1 MCGIDAERQATERR
15 SGSRRARS
23 SAKSTMKPADQAS
36 PEECFVELY
45 LRYQREIY
53 SFIVQLVRDYD
64 DSEDL
69 LQKTGVVLWR
79 KFDQF
84 ESGTSFLA
92 WARTVAK
99 FEIQAYLKSKRR
111 DRVCF
116 STATIDLLAEQVSQ
130 EAADA
135 DRRHE
140 ALLAC
145 LEQLRAGDRELAR
158 QCYARG
164 ASMRQIAEAA
174 GRSTDGLYQSLRRI
188 RQSLM
193 ECIHRRIAAEG
204 TR

>member
-1 MCGIDAERQATERR
+1 MKLAEPT
-15 SGSRRARS
+15 
-23 SAKSTMKPADQAS
+23 SA
-36 PEECFVELY
+36 EECFVELY
-45 LRYQREIY
+45 LRHQREIY
-53 SFIVQLVRDYD
+53 AFIVRLVRDYD

-84 ESGTSFLA
+84 EPGTSFIA
-92 WARTVAK
+92 WARTIAK
-99 FEIQAYLKSKRR
+99 YEIQSYLKSRRR

-116 STATIDLLAEQVSQ
+116 STATIDLLAEQISQ

-145 LEQLRAGDRELAR
+145 LDQLRPSDRELAR
-158 QCYARG
+158 KCYARG
-164 ASMRQIAEAA
+164 ASMRQVAESA

-193 ECIHRRIAAEG
+193 ECIHRRIASEG
-204 TR
+204 SR